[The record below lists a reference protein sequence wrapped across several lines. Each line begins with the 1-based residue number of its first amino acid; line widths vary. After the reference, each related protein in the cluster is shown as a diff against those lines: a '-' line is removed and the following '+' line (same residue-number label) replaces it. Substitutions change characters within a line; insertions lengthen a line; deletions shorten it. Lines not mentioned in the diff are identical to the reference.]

1 METGRLVTVGDT
13 RLFVAERSG
22 HFAFVEEQD
31 AYLAAV
37 RGSLIA

>member
-1 METGRLVTVGDT
+1 MESGRLVTLGDT
-13 RLFVAERSG
+13 RLFVVERG
-22 HFAFVEEQD
+22 GQFAFVEEQD